1 MVFCGAPLSASSP
14 VAVAGSPEAVILD
27 GSGLHASILEA
38 AAAGKSGIVIP
49 PGVYRMPSVVPPKG
63 EEPWHLVFANL
74 KNLEI
79 DATGVTVIFSDRRQA
94 GINFRGC
101 ENVTLKGLRIRRETP
116 TCSQGRVV
124 AIDPLRKYV
133 DVRIDKGYPTDLGDK
148 TLYPHFWSNIFT
160 PDGKTWK
167 GQLRAPTPYVW
178 EQLEPDLVRVFTYE
192 LSGEIYAPVE
202 VGDRLAWRGSVL
214 SDIRSTRCTGMRF
227 IGVSV
232 EGGAGMAFHETG
244 GGGGHLYKDCIVTY
258 GPTPPGAEF
267 APLLATTA
275 DGFHSSDTRRGPV
288 LEGCRFEGTDDDA
301 IAIHGNYSLIIESQ
315 GASLKMRGFQE
326 ASNVL
331 SANPGDTLRFYD
343 TAGVFAGEAVVRSI
357 TRLTDYQPPA
367 PPDPRYR
374 VFQDPSR
381 ARYLDVVLDREIA
394 AQPGWLAGN
403 MDTIG
408 RGFVVRNCTIL
419 HTHARGILPK
429 SAEGLIEGNLIE
441 GTARAAI
448 EMLPEMTWWSEADYC
463 HDLVIR
469 NNTIRGVSLNRRT
482 GDLRHPGAL
491 TLFAW
496 RNGAGAY
503 VPSPG
508 GHRNIL
514 IEGNR
519 FERNDGVNILVTS
532 AKGVEIKNN
541 TFVSPM
547 NTPSD
552 FGRDKGVNP
561 GALIWLH
568 ESADITLSGNRIES
582 PGPGMQKPVEATPTA
597 RDVSGLDNGIRIIE
611 PLSQDV
617 KKGS

>member
-1 MVFCGAPLSASSP
+1 MIFCGGSLYASSP
-14 VAVAGSPEAVILD
+14 VASVGSSESDAMD
-27 GSGLHASILEA
+27 GSGLQASIMEA
-38 AAAGKSGIVIP
+38 AAAGRSTVVIP

-63 EEPWHLVFANL
+63 EEPWHLVLANI

-79 DATGVTVIFSDRRQA
+79 DATGVTFLFSDRRQA
-94 GINFRGC
+94 GINFRRC

-116 TCSQGRVV
+116 ACSQGRVV
-124 AIDPLRKYV
+124 AIDPQRKYV
-133 DVRIDKGYPTDLGDK
+133 DVRIDKGYPTELGDK

-160 PDGKTWK
+160 PDGRTWK

-178 EQLEPDLVRVFTYE
+178 ERLEPDLVRVFTYE
-192 LSGEIYAPVE
+192 LDDKTHYTPVE
-202 VGDRLAWRGSVL
+202 VGDRLAWRGYVL
-214 SDIRSTRCTGMRF
+214 SDIRSSRCAGMRF

-244 GGGGHLYKDCIVTY
+244 GGGGNLYKDCIVTY

-267 APLLATTA
+267 PPLLATTA
-275 DGFHSSDTRRGPV
+275 DGFHSSDARRGPV

-301 IAIHGNYSLIIESQ
+301 IAIHGNYSLVVESR
-315 GASLKMRGFQE
+315 GANLKMRGFHE
-326 ASNVL
+326 ASNLL
-331 SANPGDTLRFYD
+331 SADPGDTLRFYD
-343 TAGVFAGEAVVRSI
+343 TDGAFAGEAIVRAV
-357 TRLTDYQPPA
+357 TRLTGYQPPA

-374 VFQDPSR
+374 VFQDPAK

-394 AQPGWLAGN
+394 AQSGWLAAN
-403 MDTIG
+403 MDTLG
-408 RGFVVRNCTIL
+408 RGFVVRNCIIL
-419 HTHARGILPK
+419 HAHARGILPK

-469 NNTIRGVSLNRRT
+469 NNIIRSVSPNRRT
-482 GDLRHPGAL
+482 GESRHPGAL
-491 TLFAW
+491 TIFAW

-503 VPSPG
+503 VPAPG

-532 AKGVEIKNN
+532 AKNVEIKDNI
-541 TFVSPM
+541 FVSPM

-552 FGRDKGVNP
+552 FGRDKGANP
-561 GALIWLH
+561 RALIWLH
-568 ESADITLSGNRIES
+568 ESDDIKLSGNRIES
-582 PGPGMQKPVEATPTA
+582 PGAGMQKPVEATPAA
-597 RDVSGLDNGIRIIE
+597 RNVSGLDDGICAVE
-611 PLSQDV
+611 PLGRGV
-617 KKGS
+617 